1 MLLVYLSLSIVVAY
15 LCATYFKSG
24 KDIPESISS
33 TYFVLEYKKL
43 FGITLILASS
53 MLLYP
58 FYLITPLKYM
68 FLPILG
74 VIGMCMVGFF
84 PNTSDPKQLRL
95 HMIGG
100 VGGCTFFN
108 IWTSF
113 IGTWYISL
121 SWAFII
127 IGSVWLCKTDN
138 EIVRNR
144 ILSHIKEHI
153 IFWVEVIT
161 LLGVYGALFVKNTQL
176 F

>member
-1 MLLVYLSLSIVVAY
+1 
-15 LCATYFKSG
+15 
-24 KDIPESISS
+24 
-33 TYFVLEYKKL
+33 
-43 FGITLILASS
+43 
-53 MLLYP
+53 
-58 FYLITPLKYM
+58 
-68 FLPILG
+68 
-74 VIGMCMVGFF
+74 MVGFF